1 MNKKRIFSSV
11 LFLLPVSVSC
21 GYLFSQTSVPQSK
34 MEEVYEEVKTPYKY
48 GLVIAPETNHEK
60 MDCPTVFR
68 KGDKWYMTYLRY
80 DGKSGKDGRGYETWL
95 AESDDLLQW
104 KTLGRILSFRDGK
117 WDENQR
123 GGYPALE
130 DHTWGGSYEL
140 NTFDNKYW
148 MTYIGGAKRGYETG
162 PLKIGVAYTDK
173 DPSVACEW
181 QSFDRPAMSP
191 DDEDAQWFENIIQ
204 YKSSVFWDKTG
215 KFGKPFVMFYNAGG
229 INPENNVKA
238 ERIGIAYS
246 DDMVNWER
254 YENNPVFS
262 HEEGITG
269 DAHIQKM
276 NDLYV
281 MFYFGAFRADRKY
294 KAFNTFSCSYD
305 LVNWTDWNGDDL
317 IIPSKDYDNLFAH
330 KSYLI
335 KHEGAVYHFYCAVN
349 EDDQRGIAVA
359 VSKPMGQS
367 TFRFPEPEP
376 KEKR

>member
-1 MNKKRIFSSV
+1 MCRKILFSWV
-11 LFLLPVSVSC
+11 LVLLVFSLN
-21 GYLFSQTSVPQSK
+21 GTYLFSRTTVPRSI
-34 MEEVYEEVKTPYKY
+34 MEKVYEEVKTPHKY
-48 GLVIAPETNHEK
+48 GLVIAPGTNDEK

-68 KGDKWYMTYLRY
+68 KDGKWYMTYLRY

-104 KTLGRILSFRDGK
+104 KTLGRLLSYRDGK

-123 GGYPALE
+123 GGYLALE

-148 MTYIGGAKRGYETG
+148 MTYIGGAERGYETG
-162 PLKIGVAYTDK
+162 PLKIGVAYTDR
-173 DPSVACEW
+173 DPTTAHEW
-181 QSFDRPAMSP
+181 QAFDKPAMSP
-191 DDEDAQWFENIIQ
+191 MDEEAQWFENIIQ

-215 KFGKPFVMFYNAGG
+215 TFGKPFVMFYNAGG

-246 DDMVNWER
+246 DDMVHWER
-254 YENNPVFS
+254 YPGNPVFS

-276 NDLYV
+276 DDLYV
-281 MFYFGAFRADRKY
+281 MFYFGAFRDDRKY

-305 LVNWTDWNGDDL
+305 LVNWTDWDGDDL
-317 IIPSKDYDNLFAH
+317 IIPSKDYDNL
-330 KSYLI
+330 
-335 KHEGAVYHFYCAVN
+335 
-349 EDDQRGIAVA
+349 
-359 VSKPMGQS
+359 
-367 TFRFPEPEP
+367 
-376 KEKR
+376 